1 MGKRPR
7 GPRTPA
13 KEAARRAR
21 QAEIHAARDAA
32 RAADLA
38 ANPRPS
44 RAVRL
49 DLGLPPEAN
58 DELPEAEPEGQ
69 QLGEAETSGEEA
81 ATDAGWQ
88 PARLAWAADLVAA
101 ADAEEEQLEEGQPQ
115 EESGEAAGDLGEA
128 EENEGCGGAAASSG
142 AAAAASSSGEAAA
155 EDVSLSSEGV
165 SVGDLDSVCDFSES
179 EQEEKVPEAYLIDIC
194 NNGSICGTVSRTN
207 RSSQETHRES
217 KQARSGASSRTC
229 ESGGSAATCPCSG
242 HAAWGWH

>member
-7 GPRTPA
+7 GPRHPA

-49 DLGLPPEAN
+49 DLGLPAEAN
-58 DELPEAEPEGQ
+58 DELPEEQPEGQ

-101 ADAEEEQLEEGQPQ
+101 AAVEAQLEEQHL
-115 EESGEAAGDLGEA
+115 EEEGGEAAGDLGEA
-128 EENEGCGGAAASSG
+128 EEDEGCGGAAASSG

-179 EQEEKVPEAYLIDIC
+179 DHEEKVPEAYLIDVC
-194 NNGSICGTVSRTN
+194 SNGFSRTVSGVD
-207 RSSQETHRES
+207 RSSQEAYRKP
-217 KQARSGASSRTC
+217 KQARSGTPSGTC
-229 ESGGSAATCPCSG
+229 QSGSSAAGPRSG
-242 HAAWGWH
+242 HAAWCWH

>member
-7 GPRTPA
+7 GPRHPA

-44 RAVRL
+44 RAVYL
-49 DLGLPPEAN
+49 DLGLAAEAYELPEEQPA
-58 DELPEAEPEGQ
+58 DELPEEQPEDEQ
-69 QLGEAETSGEEA
+69 LEEEQLEEEQLG
-81 ATDAGWQ
+81 
-88 PARLAWAADLVAA
+88 
-101 ADAEEEQLEEGQPQ
+101 DAEEEQLEEEQLE

-128 EENEGCGGAAASSG
+128 EENEGCGEAAASSG

-165 SVGDLDSVCDFSES
+165 SVGDLDSVFDSSES
-179 EQEEKVPEAYLIDIC
+179 DHEQKVPEAYLIDVC
-194 NNGSICGTVSRTN
+194 NGFSRAVA
-207 RSSQETHRES
+207 RIDRPGEEAYRKP
-217 KQARSGASSRTC
+217 KQARSGTP
-229 ESGGSAATCPCSG
+229 SGTRQSGSSAAGPRGG
-242 HAAWGWH
+242 HAAWCWH